1 MPTLHSTPNDFSTD
15 LSAQS
20 GFVICCD
27 DLTQQWYGWK
37 WSRETY
43 YTRTGPVTGPMTEPQ
58 ARAWLARVVRKRSSS
73 SSPTSLM
80 GRLRQALNSARAWLA
95 EVAG

>member
-1 MPTLHSTPNDFSTD
+1 M
-15 LSAQS
+15 SAQS
-20 GFVICCD
+20 GFTISCD

-37 WSRETY
+37 WSRVNCFNTEMTCL
-43 YTRTGPVTGPMTEPQ
+43 TGPATSSE
-58 ARAWLARVVRKRSSS
+58 ARAWLAKVARKRSSS
-73 SSPTSLM
+73 SSPTSPV